1 MPRFS
6 IGIYHNGETAPF
18 CSTSKLTQNESFM
31 GQNFVSITIES
42 PAAIGFKVG
51 DYLTYRGRKFVLAV
65 TPSMQKQAR
74 VNSVGNAIKYDN
86 IKFISVASD
95 ELTRCEFRD
104 VVNSTTD
111 HYNFAA
117 RTFSFHCLTLKDYAE
132 RLKANLDRMYG
143 GYTIKV
149 LLEDGN
155 TYTVGSSAPYNN
167 NAVGEKNKVIQ
178 ISNETCWDSLQHV
191 KADFK
196 VNLYFDGDRTIVLG
210 ANGHLIAQH
219 HFAYGAGEGL
229 FKISRTTDESQAI
242 ITRLRAYGSEKN
254 MPARF
259 YANLKYLYLLPKEMI
274 VEAKTSKTSIDLD
287 KGTTDFVN
295 DGYLT
300 IGFDG
305 NMLANSSLSESNKF
319 TSPSNG
325 AEKYLIK
332 VRINNVSG
340 WMNIQFNGADNTSY
354 ANIGWNNAS
363 EYGNN
368 TETSAKALV
377 AEFCKMQW
385 TYFIIEDGATETWKY
400 KVTDPSCVIPNNMN
414 VKCLMLAGFGFSGNS
429 LRDEVKA
436 VYDRPSTDASKKLI
450 ARLGYP
456 TFADFSKDF
465 ALSDDPSDPYIDAV
479 PQKEAYGVREGTVVF
494 DGTTEDYDEIY
505 PSIEYIG
512 GVDTCPAQRGKV
524 DGSDRYEGNNL
535 RNDGGVIDDLT
546 EAGKEIPQFYLY
558 IKDPFFNPYD
568 YRKSGSDSFKI
579 NMIDGMCGGRSFDVK
594 QAKRCTFEDGSTGY
608 RLVCDR
614 VEDNSLDLYFPYSQI
629 RNGLEVGYI
638 IKAGDRY
645 TFSDIEMP
653 SEYVLRTA
661 LYELFPAAV
670 DALKKNRDVRF
681 KYELSVDANE
691 MHRQHLL
698 SLSDADTDS
707 IHDTVHAG
715 DLILFGDKDLGVNYD
730 EDEPNPIT
738 GSVIINSIEIKENN
752 ERLPQY
758 SIRLVDEKTI
768 GTIERIQRQIESI
781 VNGSNASG
789 SSISGYAASEI
800 QRLIRTYGANYF
812 LSKANDDIAKG
823 KITFEQGLTSKEAS
837 TFEKDVRIEGTTYTK
852 DIVNDNKITTK
863 DLEVTGS
870 AHFYELVIDKARKT
884 SAISLQ
890 SVASAKLDIVTH
902 DDSIYHCFFLAKDE
916 DDRQI
921 TNDFL
926 VNDQILM
933 MTFNVGVGVSYDV
946 GNRYYWAKCSGVS
959 SEPVTIDG
967 KEYHWID
974 IDMSVRAT
982 NSNAV
987 PQPEDEIVVLG
998 HQSAAHTERQ
1008 NTIIYASIDNSFLN
1022 LRQPDADVNGNHPL
1036 LKAPMIVQL
1045 HGIDSFG
1052 IYYDNPNNYGNVISR
1067 GYNSLRGRLRSMTS
1081 SQDDVEVK
1089 VEDTS
1094 AQKVYYLCTAT
1105 LSTPSAAAAGWSENC
1120 VPTDAT
1126 PYIWKKT
1133 IKTYF
1138 DGTSEPFVEFV
1149 NKYQKG
1155 ETGAPGKDGTDGTD
1169 GRDGKDGQGITF
1181 DGELWSEQL
1190 VADKGGLLPK
1200 LYAVRMYNKIYIVV
1214 NPEGTANP
1222 PIWCYTDSEGNR
1234 LTYSDGGYVL
1244 AQDDDGNLMENTDDW
1259 EPMSQFGADGKDG
1272 YTPIKGI
1279 DYFDGYTPVKGV
1291 DYFDG
1296 KDGDQGVGVKYINV
1310 FKRGNVAQMDKPN
1323 DASCDFDNPIPKG
1336 WTDGVPAGSETCW
1349 ITTRPFYTDGRE
1361 TDWCKPVPMTDTAD
1375 FDCCFSKDVE
1385 KPSAPTSHGTQA
1397 DVHWHNDPQEGDRW
1411 MATSVCRNGEWSKW
1425 QITQILGEAG
1435 KPAYL
1440 HTAYCNSITTWKD
1453 FTVENPNGQRY
1464 AYVGTYTD
1472 SKPEDSTDPTSYR
1485 WVFVQGVDGQ
1495 NINARGEWKEGITL
1509 EHMDSV
1515 TFEGVTYLY
1524 LGEELWT
1531 GYPRS
1536 KYLDR
1541 DGNVLR
1547 YHDGGL
1553 VWVND
1558 GMPCLFETDSRF
1570 EVLTEDGLSLVLVK
1584 GFDVAK
1590 VNGKA
1595 SHSIFTF
1602 ADEQQAL
1609 VEFRRGTNAID
1620 NGVTYSIALSGCSG
1634 ITMMQAG
1641 SVCAVNISRSST
1653 VNSTKVDGFDYYLPV
1668 SDCQVT
1674 VNCTYRGKVFSII
1687 LPIQIDYSA
1696 RWSEFLQSDEQFKN
1710 EINGLKVS
1718 QGEIKHVQSVFKQ
1731 QIEEDLSGVHNELSQ
1746 KYYKKE
1752 VDGKITDASN
1762 ALKQSIEATDGKVA
1776 KLSQNLT
1783 QNYYN
1788 KDAVGK
1794 EIESASNALKQS
1806 IETSTDGKVAK
1817 LSQNLTQNYYNKD
1830 AVGKEIESASNALKQ
1845 SIETSTDGK
1854 VSEAKTELLSSIE
1867 KNYAKIA
1874 TSVQKD
1880 ENGHLT
1886 SEIELTSDKVAIN
1899 CKNFSVSRNG
1909 DVKITGNVNANSGKI
1924 AGLEIQGN
1932 GLTNEGLNNDAYIIL
1947 RNDTNG
1953 TFAGIG
1959 NMETTSAATFVGMLQ
1974 NHRSKDALYSANYA
1988 LLVSARNAYYN
1999 EAINISGGCVSGF
2012 AMRNSVIK
2020 LSTKLER
2027 NDYNVICVNTT
2038 DITVTLPSMDVY
2050 DDGHVVRIKNLSSKK
2065 VNIKAT
2071 YSRTWDGTSIR
2082 YSMPYMTYD
2091 RGTTVSGST
2100 GMTLESTGDSCEF
2113 VWVRDLYVS
2122 IGGSTYYGAWVQY
2135 KFPRDW

>member
-1 MPRFS
+1 MEKIRIGDDIIVKFKVNAEVEGLPVSLSTISLKVIVYDPYGNGEAVSHSIKGDTVTFLLSGAGHKS
-6 IGIYHNGETAPF
+6 IGIYRITVWAFSGDRQAAMDIDDAFELVDSSENETNIDGGKVEVARLVFLGPVNG
-18 CSTSKLTQNESFM
+18 CIK
-31 GQNFVSITIES
+31 
-42 PAAIGFKVG
+42 
-51 DYLTYRGRKFVLAV
+51 
-65 TPSMQKQAR
+65 PSMILR
-74 VNSVGNAIKYDN
+74 EWYEYDESRKDGMLLSAGLGMELHN
-86 IKFISVASD
+86 I
-95 ELTRCEFRD
+95 
-104 VVNSTTD
+104 
-111 HYNFAA
+111 
-117 RTFSFHCLTLKDYAE
+117 
-132 RLKANLDRMYG
+132 
-143 GYTIKV
+143 
-149 LLEDGN
+149 
-155 TYTVGSSAPYNN
+155 
-167 NAVGEKNKVIQ
+167 
-178 ISNETCWDSLQHV
+178 ISNL
-191 KADFK
+191 
-196 VNLYFDGDRTIVLG
+196 
-210 ANGHLIAQH
+210 
-219 HFAYGAGEGL
+219 
-229 FKISRTTDESQAI
+229 ESGG
-242 ITRLRAYGSEKN
+242 TGGGGS
-254 MPARF
+254 
-259 YANLKYLYLLPKEMI
+259 
-274 VEAKTSKTSIDLD
+274 V
-287 KGTTDFVN
+287 
-295 DGYLT
+295 
-300 IGFDG
+300 
-305 NMLANSSLSESNKF
+305 SNKLF
-319 TSPSNG
+319 E
-325 AEKYLIK
+325 EK
-332 VRINNVSG
+332 
-340 WMNIQFNGADNTSY
+340 
-354 ANIGWNNAS
+354 
-363 EYGNN
+363 
-368 TETSAKALV
+368 LV
-377 AEFCKMQW
+377 
-385 TYFIIEDGATETWKY
+385 I
-400 KVTDPSCVIPNNMN
+400 
-414 VKCLMLAGFGFSGNS
+414 FG
-429 LRDEVKA
+429 
-436 VYDRPSTDASKKLI
+436 KK
-450 ARLGYP
+450 
-456 TFADFSKDF
+456 
-465 ALSDDPSDPYIDAV
+465 
-479 PQKEAYGVREGTVVF
+479 
-494 DGTTEDYDEIY
+494 
-505 PSIEYIG
+505 
-512 GVDTCPAQRGKV
+512 
-524 DGSDRYEGNNL
+524 
-535 RNDGGVIDDLT
+535 
-546 EAGKEIPQFYLY
+546 
-558 IKDPFFNPYD
+558 
-568 YRKSGSDSFKI
+568 
-579 NMIDGMCGGRSFDVK
+579 
-594 QAKRCTFEDGSTGY
+594 
-608 RLVCDR
+608 
-614 VEDNSLDLYFPYSQI
+614 
-629 RNGLEVGYI
+629 
-638 IKAGDRY
+638 
-645 TFSDIEMP
+645 
-653 SEYVLRTA
+653 
-661 LYELFPAAV
+661 
-670 DALKKNRDVRF
+670 
-681 KYELSVDANE
+681 
-691 MHRQHLL
+691 
-698 SLSDADTDS
+698 
-707 IHDTVHAG
+707 
-715 DLILFGDKDLGVNYD
+715 
-730 EDEPNPIT
+730 
-738 GSVIINSIEIKENN
+738 
-752 ERLPQY
+752 
-758 SIRLVDEKTI
+758 
-768 GTIERIQRQIESI
+768 
-781 VNGSNASG
+781 
-789 SSISGYAASEI
+789 
-800 QRLIRTYGANYF
+800 YF
-812 LSKANDDIAKG
+812 LSKTWSDTAKG
-823 KITFEQGLTSKEAS
+823 KITFDQGLTSKEAS
-837 TFEKDVRIEGTTYTK
+837 TFEKDVRIEGTAYTK

-863 DLEVTGS
+863 DLEVTGT
-870 AHFYELVIDKARKT
+870 AHFYEVVIDKARKT
-884 SAISLQ
+884 SAISFQ

-987 PQPEDEIVVLG
+987 PQPDDEIVVLG

-1022 LRQPDADVNGNHPL
+1022 LRRPDADENGNHPL

-1052 IYYDNPNNYGNVISR
+1052 IYYGNPNNYGNVISQ
-1067 GYNSLRGRLRSMTS
+1067 GYNSLRGKLHSMTS

-1155 ETGAPGKDGTDGTD
+1155 APGAPGKDGTDGTD

-1200 LYAVRMYNKIYIVV
+1200 LCAVRMYNKIYIVV

-1222 PIWCYTDSEGNR
+1222 PIWCYTDSKGNR

-1296 KDGDQGVGVKYINV
+1296 KDGDQGIGVKYVNV

-1336 WTDGVPAGSETCW
+1336 WSDGVPAGSELCW

-1361 TDWCKPVPMTDTAD
+1361 TDWCTPVSMTDTAD

-1385 KPSAPTSHGTQA
+1385 RPSAPTSHGTQA
-1397 DVHWHNDPQEGDRW
+1397 DAHWHNDPQEGDRW

-1425 QITQILGEAG
+1425 QITQILGEEG

-1453 FTVENPNGQRY
+1453 FTIENPNGQRY

-1495 NINARGEWKEGITL
+1495 NINARGEWKEGMTL

-1524 LGEELWT
+1524 LGEESWT
-1531 GYPRS
+1531 GYPRY

-1553 VWVND
+1553 IWVND
-1558 GMPCLFETDSRF
+1558 GKPCLFETDSRF
-1570 EVLTEDGLSLVLVK
+1570 EVLMEGGLSLVLVK

-1590 VNGKA
+1590 INGKA
-1595 SHSIFTF
+1595 SQSIFTF

-1609 VEFRRGTNAID
+1609 VEFRRGTNAVD
-1620 NGVTYSIALSGCSG
+1620 NGATYSIALSGCNG
-1634 ITMMQAG
+1634 ITMKQAG

-1696 RWSEFLQSDEQFKN
+1696 RWSEFLQSDEQFKSELN
-1710 EINGLKVS
+1710 ALQVS
-1718 QGEIKHVQSVFKQ
+1718 QGEIKHVQSIFKQ
-1731 QIEEDLSGVHNELSQ
+1731 QIEEDLSGVHHELSQ
-1746 KYYKKE
+1746 KYSKKE

-1762 ALKQSIEATDGKVA
+1762 ALNQHIKETDGKVIE
-1776 KLSQNLT
+1776 LSQNLT
-1783 QNYYN
+1783 QNYYK
-1788 KDAVGK
+1788 KDEVGK
-1794 EIESASNALKQS
+1794 KIQEAEQGLYEEINVVNGNVKTLSQNLSQNYYTYDTVNNKIKESAENTLKQA
-1806 IETSTDGKVAK
+1806 IETTDGKV
-1817 LSQNLTQNYYNKD
+1817 NK
-1830 AVGKEIESASNALKQ
+1830 V
-1845 SIETSTDGK
+1845 STDLSSRIDGT
-1854 VSEAKTELLSSIE
+1854 EAKI
-1867 KNYAKIA
+1867 K
-1874 TSVQKD
+1874 TSVQK
-1880 ENGHLT
+1880 NSTGK
-1886 SEIELTSDKVAIN
+1886 LTSDIILTSDRVTID
-1899 CKNFSVSRNG
+1899 CTNFSVSKDG

-1932 GLTNEGLNNDAYIIL
+1932 GLTNDRFNNDAYIIL
-1947 RNDTNG
+1947 RNDTDG

-1959 NMETTSAATFVGMLQ
+1959 GNVLPVESGATGVGVLQ
-1974 NHRSKDALYSANYA
+1974 NHRSKKTLYSANYG

-2012 AMRNSVIK
+2012 AMRNSVITSSK
-2020 LSTKLER
+2020 TLAR

-2038 DITVTLPSMDVY
+2038 DITVTLPSMEIY

-2071 YSRTWDGTSIR
+2071 YSYTWDGTSKR

-2091 RGTTVSGST
+2091 RGTNVGGST
-2100 GMTLESTGDSCEF
+2100 GMKLESVGDSCEF
-2113 VWVRDLYVS
+2113 VWVRDIS
-2122 IGGSTYYGAWVQY
+2122 TTIGDSTYYGAWVQY

>member
-42 PAAIGFKVG
+42 PTAIGFKVG

-143 GYTIKV
+143 GYTIKI
-149 LLEDGN
+149 LLDDGN

-254 MPARF
+254 MPTRF

-274 VEAKTSKTSIDLD
+274 VEAKTSKTIIDLD
-287 KGTTDFVN
+287 KGTTDFEN

-305 NMLANSSLSESNKF
+305 KMLANSSLSESNKF
-319 TSPSNG
+319 TSSANG

-340 WMNIQFNGADNTSY
+340 WMNIQFNGADNISY

-436 VYDRPSTDASKKLI
+436 VYDRPSTDANKKLI

-465 ALSDDPSDPYIDAV
+465 ALSNDPSDPYIDAV

-494 DGTTEDYDEIY
+494 DGTTEGYDEIY

-524 DGSDRYEGNNL
+524 DGSDKYEGNNL
-535 RNDGGVIDDLT
+535 RNDGGVIDDIT

-558 IKDPFFNPYD
+558 IKDPSFNPYD

-594 QAKRCTFEDGSTGY
+594 QVKRCTFEDGSIGY

-645 TFSDIEMP
+645 TFSNLEMP

-698 SLSDADTDS
+698 SLSDKDTDS
-707 IHDTVHAG
+707 IHDTIHAG

-730 EDEPNPIT
+730 ENEPKPIT

-768 GTIERIQRQIESI
+768 GTIERIQRQIEYI

-823 KITFEQGLTSKEAS
+823 KITFEKGLTSKEAS
-837 TFEKDVRIEGTTYTK
+837 TFEKDVRIEGTAYTK

-863 DLEVTGS
+863 DLEVTGT
-870 AHFYELVIDKARKT
+870 AHFYEVVIDKARKT
-884 SAISLQ
+884 SAISFQ

-933 MTFNVGVGVSYDV
+933 MTFNVGVGVYYDV
-946 GNRYYWAKCSGVS
+946 SNRYYWAKCSGVS

-1008 NTIIYASIDNSFLN
+1008 NTIIYASIDNSFLG
-1022 LRQPDADVNGNHPL
+1022 LRRPDADENGNHPL

-1052 IYYDNPNNYGNVISR
+1052 IYYDNPNNYGNVISH

-1094 AQKVYYLCTAT
+1094 AQKVYYLCTET
-1105 LSTPSAAAAGWSENC
+1105 LSAPSASAAGWSENY

-1133 IKTYF
+1133 IKKYF

-1149 NKYQKG
+1149 NKYQRG
-1155 ETGAPGKDGTDGTD
+1155 ETGSPGTDGRDGIDGTDGKD

-1181 DGELWSEQL
+1181 DGDQWSEQL

-1200 LYAVRMYNKIYIVV
+1200 LHAVRMYGKVYIVV

-1234 LTYSDGGYVL
+1234 LTYNDGGYVL
-1244 AQDDDGNLMENTDDW
+1244 ALDDDGKLMKNTDDW
-1259 EPMSQFGADGKDG
+1259 EEMGQFGADGKDGRDGKDG

-1296 KDGDQGVGVKYINV
+1296 KDGPQGVGVKYVNV
-1310 FKRGNVAQMDKPN
+1310 FRRGNVTQMDKPN

-1336 WTDGVPAGSETCW
+1336 WSDGVPAGSETCW

-1361 TDWCKPVPMTDTAD
+1361 TDWCTPVKMTDTAD

-1397 DVHWHNDPQEGDRW
+1397 DVHWHNDPQDGDRW
-1411 MATSVCRNGEWSKW
+1411 MATSVCRNGEWSEW
-1425 QITQILGEAG
+1425 QITQILGEEG

-1440 HTAYCNSITTWKD
+1440 HTAYCNSITTWED
-1453 FTVENPNGQRY
+1453 FTTENPDGQRY

-1472 SKPEDSTDPTSYR
+1472 SKREDSTDPTSYR
-1485 WVFVQGVDGQ
+1485 WVLVKGADGK
-1495 NINARGEWKEGITL
+1495 NTNARGEWKEGMTI
-1509 EHMDSV
+1509 EYMDSV

-1524 LGEELWT
+1524 LGEESWT
-1531 GYPRS
+1531 GYPRYR
-1536 KYLDR
+1536 YLDC

-1558 GMPCLFETDSRF
+1558 GMPCLFEIDSRF
-1570 EVLTEDGLSLVLVK
+1570 EVLMEDGLSLVLVK

-1590 VNGKA
+1590 INGK
-1595 SHSIFTF
+1595 SSQDIFTF

-1620 NGVTYSIALSGCSG
+1620 SGVTYSIAPSGCKG
-1634 ITMMQAG
+1634 ITMTQAG

-1653 VNSTKVDGFDYYLPV
+1653 VNSTKVDGFDYYLPA

-1674 VNCTYRGKVFSII
+1674 VNCSYRGKLFSII
-1687 LPIQIDYSA
+1687 LPIRIDYSD
-1696 RWSEFLQSDEQFKN
+1696 RWSEFLQSDEQFKSELN
-1710 EINGLKVS
+1710 ALQVS
-1718 QGEIKHVQSVFKQ
+1718 QGEIKHVQSIFKQ
-1731 QIEEDLSGVHNELSQ
+1731 QIEEDLSGVHHELSQ
-1746 KYYKKE
+1746 KYSKKE
-1752 VDGKITDASN
+1752 VDGKITDASNELKQSIEATDGKVTKLNQNLTQNYYTYDTVDNKIKESAEN
-1762 ALKQSIEATDGKVA
+1762 ALKQSIEATDGKV
-1776 KLSQNLT
+1776 KS
-1783 QNYYN
+1783 
-1788 KDAVGK
+1788 V
-1794 EIESASNALKQS
+1794 
-1806 IETSTDGKVAK
+1806 
-1817 LSQNLTQNYYNKD
+1817 
-1830 AVGKEIESASNALKQ
+1830 
-1845 SIETSTDGK
+1845 
-1854 VSEAKTELLSSIE
+1854 KTELSSSINE
-1867 KNYAKIA
+1867 NKAKIE
-1874 TSVQKD
+1874 TSVQKGSD
-1880 ENGHLT
+1880 GII
-1886 SEIELTSDKVAIN
+1886 SSDIILTSDHVTID
-1899 CKNFSVSRNG
+1899 CRNFSVDKYGN
-1909 DVKITGNVNANSGKI
+1909 VTITGTVNANSGKV
-1924 AGLEIQGN
+1924 AGLEIKGN
-1932 GLTNEGLNNDAYIIL
+1932 GLTNERFNNDAYIIL
-1947 RNDTNG
+1947 RNDTVG

-1959 NMETTSAATFVGMLQ
+1959 GNILPPSSGATGVGSLQ
-1974 NHRSKDALYSANYA
+1974 NHKDNKTPGLTNYA
-1988 LLVSARNAYYN
+1988 LLVSSRNAYYN

-2012 AMRNSVIK
+2012 AMRNTVIE
-2020 LSTKLER
+2020 LSKKLER

-2038 DITVTLPSMDVY
+2038 DITVTLPSMEIF
-2050 DDGHVVRIKNLSSKK
+2050 DDGHVVRIKSLSSKK
-2065 VNIKAT
+2065 INIKAT
-2071 YSRTWDGTSIR
+2071 NSKTWNGTSER
-2082 YSMPYMTYD
+2082 NSMPVISYD
-2091 RGTTVSGST
+2091 RGVSVSGST
-2100 GMTLESTGDSCEF
+2100 GMALESTGHSCEF
-2113 VWVRDLYVS
+2113 VWVRDIS
-2122 IGGSTYYGAWVQY
+2122 TTIGGTTYYGAWVQY